1 MNQRLIQEAIRMI
14 SDKDMSGWSNAHDTV
29 TLDALRNTNT
39 EIEALTTENARL
51 LAANCY
57 SLNVEQ
63 EAIADLRAM
72 TADRDHWK
80 ANHDAQV
87 QRARVLIDREDLP
100 LERVQAY
107 EQIGILTAERDKLAS
122 DLELARMVPYVAA
135 MSAIAKERDA
145 LKAEVERMSKLLRL
159 SDTIKDGFRD
169 IATAA

>member
-1 MNQRLIQEAIRMI
+1 MAKPLVVEQRDFEHLIKASAAISRI
-14 SDKDMSGWSNAHDTV
+14 PLRDT
-29 TLDALRNTNT
+29 A
-39 EIEALTTENARL
+39 L